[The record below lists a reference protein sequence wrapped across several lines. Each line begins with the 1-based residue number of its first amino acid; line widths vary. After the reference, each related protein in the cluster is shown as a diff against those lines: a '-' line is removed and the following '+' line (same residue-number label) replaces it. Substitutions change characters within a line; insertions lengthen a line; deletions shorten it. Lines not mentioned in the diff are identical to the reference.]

1 MKSIREENDLM
12 FESYVHRLLTEVSE
26 KAIFWT
32 TSYRGTP
39 DTPDSIQELTDQEII
54 SQGYDPIV
62 PGVFMSDDGEGWV
75 QRVNYDKPALFR
87 YLSDW
92 AKENHMDSP
101 EWGEVKDVSFIQ
113 LVDNF

>member
-1 MKSIREENDLM
+1 
-12 FESYVHRLLTEVSE
+12 
-26 KAIFWT
+26 
-32 TSYRGTP
+32 
-39 DTPDSIQELTDQEII
+39 
-54 SQGYDPIV
+54 
-62 PGVFMSDDGEGWV
+62 MSDDGEGWV